1 MMCYDTSLED
11 LKRKK
16 SQKPTWRPWS
26 FWPRG
31 TEQLENLSRL
41 HCIWIP
47 STIGVLSRG
56 QEKIEANQSLPPYTP
71 LLFTAIYRGHL
82 HQIDWHFWLL
92 EAPCILPLKI
102 GSCSAN
108 WESNRIL
115 LHYATLIAEIATSKD
130 LWSWQ
135 SRTDPASPLWANSS
149 IVPLKQL
156 FIRKRKC
163 DLLTWS
169 KAHWNETDAL
179 CCQCLCRCI
188 SSVKKRRTR
197 KTCPCHQKMSMQKG
211 YCTYTVH
218 TYHLPSCI

>member
-115 LHYATLIAEIATSKD
+115 LHCYTD
-130 LWSWQ
+130 SW
-135 SRTDPASPLWANSS
+135 NSNFKRSLELAVQDRPSLS
-149 IVPLKQL
+149 IVAE
-156 FIRKRKC
+156 FIHC
-163 DLLTWS
+163 
-169 KAHWNETDAL
+169 
-179 CCQCLCRCI
+179 
-188 SSVKKRRTR
+188 SS
-197 KTCPCHQKMSMQKG
+197 
-211 YCTYTVH
+211 
-218 TYHLPSCI
+218 